1 MSGTGAGQKKG
12 RSGNRISQMA
22 DRPSIHG
29 TAARM
34 LGERVRDRRRLW
46 RMPTF
51 WVIVLIAFIAL
62 ILMLLTSCG
71 RVVPSQE
78 VTASP
83 KVSATDASPA
93 QTGSADPS
101 PGATI
106 EPSSTGAAATDT
118 PTTAPEGAGSG
129 QSGEPGGAAALWP
142 VPKGI
147 VTEEGVR
154 YGYADANGSFVIAP
168 VFVQAH
174 PFTAQGVA
182 LVEDSGD
189 RQAVINRMGDFIIPW
204 RRASIQNPES
214 GPLLLSPYNENAGS
228 EAWESAGTEVYD
240 ATGKRLFSEQGDV
253 TLFSDGLALVF
264 DQGPDG
270 YAPIGYVNE
279 QGTLQFNILAGD
291 SRSFVDGLAL
301 VANNYGEPQ
310 YYIDKTGQDVTAS
323 VSDGW
328 KVYRDE
334 ATGRFGYRHLD
345 GRYLT
350 DSLYLEAEPFR
361 DGVAIVSV
369 NPNMDEYQGLY
380 GLIDNSGKWI
390 LEPMY
395 SGIRRMRNGLFLV
408 GEPLRTPAWS
418 GYMPYMDFTD
428 MALFSRKG
436 DLLLDFILQ
445 GAVDADANRVSV
457 TDGNRSWFVDASGRQ
472 DKTMADIET
481 NGTFQIHGDLL
492 IGTAGGFRCVYHT
505 DGTLLAEN
513 RPALSL
519 GDGVELTSALAE
531 GNRYSQVIY
540 PVLGGAPNLMIEGMI
555 NNRIKQ
561 TMGIGATSEPEVDEE
576 TGIRYVETLEGSWQA
591 WRIGDM
597 LVVEQ
602 YPYWYPLG
610 AAHGSPSML
619 TLHFDLSTGNEMRL
633 IDMFTAEKRAE
644 ALRFLSDRVTE
655 IIQRDKEEIGYF
667 VDSVAVTLDQPI
679 RMTQEGLVLYWAPY
693 ELASYAAYFREFLV
707 PWEDLRPYA
716 DKEGLAWQALRLP

>member
-29 TAARM
+29 TADRM

-716 DKEGLAWQALRLP
+716 DKEGLAWQALKLP